1 MKTNKSRLKAIWE
14 QSQFSKNSN
23 INLPSKQD
31 MDGIL
36 ARIFCPGPFYYY
48 LFNFPL
54 LEFIYVH
61 PDAEKMLGVPAH
73 ELTLEKLAS
82 MIHADDL
89 SHVQQCET
97 LAGQFMNHVIAPE
110 RIKNYKVSYFLR
122 FKTTNGRYKTILHQ
136 AITLVVDEHDNIHT
150 TMGIQTDVTHWMTQ
164 PNRTISFIA
173 LDDDSK
179 SYYGIDVNKSLG
191 ESLNAKQPRL
201 TKRELEVLGYL
212 AEGFTVK
219 QISEIFVRSEH
230 AVRTHRNNIRK
241 KMDCRNTAQMVA
253 KGIRMGWI

>member
-1 MKTNKSRLKAIWE
+1 MNYKVSYCVRLRKSDETYA
-14 QSQFSKNSN
+14 
-23 INLPSKQD
+23 
-31 MDGIL
+31 MIL
-36 ARIFCPGPFYYY
+36 
-48 LFNFPL
+48 L

-61 PDAEKMLGVPAH
+61 PDAKKMLGVSAQ

-82 MIHADDL
+82 MIHTDDL
-89 SHVQQCET
+89 SHKQQCES
-97 LAGQFMNHVIAPE
+97 LAGQFMNDVVESE
-110 RIKNYKVSYFLR
+110 RIKNYKVSYCLR
-122 FKTTNGRYKTILHQ
+122 FKTTKGQYKTMLHQ
-136 AITLVVDEHDNIHT
+136 AITLVVDEYYNIHT

-173 LDDDSK
+173 LDDDNK
-179 SYYGIDVNKSLG
+179 SHYGIHVNKSLE
-191 ESLNAKQPRL
+191 ESMKTKPPNL

-219 QISEIFVRSEH
+219 EISKIFVHSEH

-253 KGIRMGWI
+253 KGIRMGLI